1 MLKKLI
7 RIESEIPV
15 SPGNAGD
22 MEIDWSMNV
31 LPSLSKMLEKAKIS
45 AAEFWDFEESF
56 VLDIEGYCGGMD
68 LAAVIGIVRAFG
80 ASWAKEKFVLVI
92 QQDGK
97 VFRKDTVQSN

>member
-15 SPGNAGD
+15 DQENAGD
-22 MEIDWSMNV
+22 MEMDWSMNV

-68 LAAVIGIVRAFG
+68 LASVIGILRSFG
-80 ASWAKEKFVLVI
+80 ASWAKATFVLVI

-97 VFRKDTVQSN
+97 VFRKDTVSSN